1 MDLVYDA
8 AEGSMKAAIEEVES
22 LPHYMEE
29 GEVKLCFL

>member
-1 MDLVYDA
+1 MDLVSDA
-8 AEGSMKAAIEEVES
+8 ALGSIRAAIEEVES